1 MILLFKLLSLL
12 PLRVLH
18 IIGSIAGLVVLLSSP
33 RSRRI
38 ARQNIAQANQGASVS
53 PRQAMIHAG
62 RALLELPWIWMRPQ
76 FDVVA
81 KVVDVI
87 GQKHVEAARNNGTG
101 IIFLT
106 PHLGCFEITAQYL
119 AAQKPITVLYSR
131 PKQSWL
137 VPLVEQGR
145 GNKLKIAPADMS
157 GVRML
162 MRALRAGE
170 AIGMLPDQVPG
181 KGDGVWAPFFG
192 KPAYTMTLA
201 ARLAE
206 NGATLLLIYAERLN
220 HAAGYRVVVSPFPEP
235 LGNSQQQN
243 AEAINRAIEGLVR
256 ECPEQYA
263 WNYNRYKVPAGVAP
277 PDATNTRQ

>member
-1 MILLFKLLSLL
+1 MRPSHLRLASCLFNSAEGDNLPSRPTSCQAELCKHMILLFKLLSLL

-87 GQKHVEAARNNGTG
+87 GQKHVEAARNKGTG

-201 ARLAE
+201 ARLAK
-206 NGATLLLIYAERLN
+206 NG
-220 HAAGYRVVVSPFPEP
+220 SPPTDV
-235 LGNSQQQN
+235 N
-243 AEAINRAIEGLVR
+243 ARTGELTPPGINCKARANN
-256 ECPEQYA
+256 
-263 WNYNRYKVPAGVAP
+263 W
-277 PDATNTRQ
+277 